1 MLEKVAN
8 LNELLTTADRVV
20 IIFILLSSIFLIIIT
35 PHLAA
40 RGEGEKDVVVTLADR
55 EIYRRR
61 LRDSSQLKRV
71 KFNFNYQGTTY
82 QGVLRIKNN
91 RVKLERLNKDIS
103 PLAIHAE
110 MGWISEPHQMIVCL
124 PIQLTVT
131 IESNSSRQ
139 DKIDLR
145 TF

>member
-8 LNELLTTADRVV
+8 LNGLLTTADRVV
-20 IIFILLSSIFLIIIT
+20 IILILLSSIFLIIIT

-139 DKIDLR
+139 EEIDLR

>member
-8 LNELLTTADRVV
+8 LNGLLTTADRVV
-20 IIFILLSSIFLIIIT
+20 IILILLSSIFLIIIT

>member
-1 MLEKVAN
+1 MLEKIAD
-8 LNELLTTADRVV
+8 LNNLLTTADKAV
-20 IIFILLSSIFLIIIT
+20 IIFILLFSILLIIVT

-40 RGEGEKDVVVTLADR
+40 RGEGEKDIVVTLADR

-71 KFNFNYQGTTY
+71 KFDFDYQGTTY

-91 RVKLERLNKDIS
+91 RVKMERLNEDIS

-124 PIQLTVT
+124 PIQLIVT
-131 IESNSSRQ
+131 IESNNSKQ
-139 DKIDLR
+139 EEIDLR